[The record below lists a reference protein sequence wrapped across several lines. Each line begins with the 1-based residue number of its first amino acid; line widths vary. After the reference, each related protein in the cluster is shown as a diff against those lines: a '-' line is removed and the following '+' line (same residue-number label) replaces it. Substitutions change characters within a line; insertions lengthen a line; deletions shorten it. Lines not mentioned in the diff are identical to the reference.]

1 MLANRLNSSST
12 PSPENADTSTTT
24 GMLDFEAHL
33 DATSA
38 DTSRPSGDVVAVHLV
53 PERSEPALE
62 RTEASAPTSDGSRD
76 CLLDTLDAAGVC
88 GSGTAPDLVA
98 CPVARSAL
106 FPARIMVKF
115 GLANALA
122 SIRNVG
128 SWSKLVLDPI
138 S

>member
-1 MLANRLNSSST
+1 MLASRLNSSST

-24 GMLDFEAHL
+24 GKLDLEAHL

-53 PERSEPALE
+53 PERSEPALD
-62 RTEASAPTSDGSRD
+62 RTEASAPTSEGSRD
-76 CLLDTLDAAGVC
+76 CLLDTLEAAGVC
-88 GSGTAPDLVA
+88 GSGTAPGLVA

-106 FPARIMVKF
+106 FPASTMVKF

-122 SIRNVG
+122 SIKNVG